1 MSQLSMQPN
10 ACKAQANHDIQ
21 ILLDNCRYSMY
32 FSYRIYTPET
42 MTELAKRTF
51 GPDVKVNVYFDLKPP
66 AESPEEDAC
75 WVTYVIEKP

>member
-1 MSQLSMQPN
+1 
-10 ACKAQANHDIQ
+10 
-21 ILLDNCRYSMY
+21 MY

-42 MTELAKRTF
+42 MTELAKQTF
-51 GPDVKVNVYFDLKPP
+51 GSDVKVNVYFDLKPP